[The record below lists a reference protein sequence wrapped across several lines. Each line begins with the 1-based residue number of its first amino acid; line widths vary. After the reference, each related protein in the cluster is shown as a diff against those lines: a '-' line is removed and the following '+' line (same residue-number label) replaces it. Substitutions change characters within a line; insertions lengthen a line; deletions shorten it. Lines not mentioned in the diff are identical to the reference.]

1 MSEFCSTSNGGFL
14 KSLKHISHGGPSPF
28 EDASYGDTTS
38 FQRIKALVTKNY
50 MVMTRNLMLLVF
62 MMFTPALQVFV
73 MCLAIGNDPKPMWMG
88 VVNHE
93 MNYTPCSTT
102 WLRDRGSI
110 GGCDVKKLSCKFL
123 MEVPKDTIYLRDYET
138 NELASDAVRSGEI
151 WGFLSFPENFS
162 ENVYERAISFY
173 IKKELYD
180 AFERFLKGMLINCG
194 FYKELAESPIRY
206 LDGVY
211 GTDDTGFKEF
221 IAPGILLCVIFFFPL
236 CSSETAYIWD
246 KKQGTLE
253 RSMVAGVQSW
263 EIMTSFLA
271 TEGIV
276 VVIQCFVSF
285 FMIIYIFEIEILE
298 SFALSVMITI
308 MMGLAGV
315 SMGFLLASFC
325 DEEIEAVML
334 SIATFFPNMI
344 LSGILWPIEGM
355 PLAMQYITYFLPSRL
370 ASVR

>member
-1 MSEFCSTSNGGFL
+1 
-14 KSLKHISHGGPSPF
+14 
-28 EDASYGDTTS
+28 
-38 FQRIKALVTKNY
+38 
-50 MVMTRNLMLLVF
+50 
-62 MMFTPALQVFV
+62 
-73 MCLAIGNDPKPMWMG
+73 
-88 VVNHE
+88 
-93 MNYTPCSTT
+93 
-102 WLRDRGSI
+102 
-110 GGCDVKKLSCKFL
+110 
-123 MEVPKDTIYLRDYET
+123 
-138 NELASDAVRSGEI
+138 
-151 WGFLSFPENFS
+151 
-162 ENVYERAISFY
+162 
-173 IKKELYD
+173 
-180 AFERFLKGMLINCG
+180 MLINCG

-370 ASVR
+370 ASESIRSIVTRGWEFSHIGVWPGFLATAGWITFYWVLTLLIHKFRFSQR